1 LFVNDYEYLEML
13 ANERRDRSASALRAH
28 YAKQSLRGPRR
39 RRLFQRRSRRD
50 AA

>member
-1 LFVNDYEYLEML
+1 VTDYEFFEML

-28 YAKQSLRGPRR
+28 YAKQSLRGQRR
-39 RRLFQRRSRRD
+39 RSLFRRRSRRD